1 MQLARRSTLTMR
13 IAQMT
18 GNVSPA
24 KIWPTMESEMES
36 YQDKMIR
43 EAQRKQRARLT
54 ECAAWFIL
62 GATHVGMLWH
72 IFTF

>member
-1 MQLARRSTLTMR
+1 
-13 IAQMT
+13 
-18 GNVSPA
+18 
-24 KIWPTMESEMES
+24 MEIEMES

-43 EAQRKQRARLT
+43 EPQRKQRARLT

-62 GATHVGMLWH
+62 GATHVAMLWH